1 MQKLSFNRY
10 FSFSNATSYVYST
23 TEDGVVMKNITN
35 DKACDTI
42 LKLLNTNSNT
52 NNSYSSEQNESLNS
66 FVTDITVNFAASF
79 LGLNTI
85 SGLRINLDGR
95 SSFASFIGPNMFLLP
110 KIDVSSLKKP

>member
-1 MQKLSFNRY
+1 
-10 FSFSNATSYVYST
+10 
-23 TEDGVVMKNITN
+23 MKNITN

-42 LKLLNTNSNT
+42 LRLLDSNSNT
-52 NNSYSSEQNESLNS
+52 NNSYSSKQSESLKS
-66 FVTDITVNFAASF
+66 FATDITVGFVAPF

-85 SGLRINLDGR
+85 SGLRINLNGR